1 MPTTIRR
8 AAPADATQAAEVFVA
23 SRATMTYLPRLH
35 TDDETRAFVRETVS
49 DKETWVAERDGRVV
63 GFAVIDGGWLEHLYV
78 HPSRFNSET
87 GSKLFAKV
95 TSHHPQGFQLWVFQQ
110 NAGARRFYERQS
122 CALVRLTDGGDNEEK
137 LPDALYIWPG
147 DAESTKP
154 AAPAMKHARG
164 TFEVK
169 PTPLTNEDQVAD
181 PLMARMAIN
190 KTFHG
195 DLEAT
200 SKGQM
205 LTAGTVTKGSAVYVA
220 VEKVTGTLRGR
231 GGSFLLHHQG
241 IMTRGV
247 PQLSV
252 AIVPDS
258 GTDALKGISGTLAIR
273 VADGKHS
280 YELDYSFEEGAKA

>member
-1 MPTTIRR
+1 MRKRIP
-8 AAPADATQAAEVFVA
+8 
-23 SRATMTYLPRLH
+23 
-35 TDDETRAFVRETVS
+35 VREGVIITTFLCFALGTQSYSQVQSPSPDVS
-49 DKETWVAERDGRVV
+49 SSPVQKGV
-63 GFAVIDGGWLEHLYV
+63 L
-78 HPSRFNSET
+78 
-87 GSKLFAKV
+87 V
-95 TSHHPQGFQLWVFQQ
+95 T
-110 NAGARRFYERQS
+110 
-122 CALVRLTDGGDNEEK
+122 
-137 LPDALYIWPG
+137 I
-147 DAESTKP
+147 
-154 AAPAMKHARG
+154 HASG
-164 TFEVK
+164 PFEVK
-169 PTPLTNEDQVAD
+169 LVPQTPDGIFENATTG
-181 PLMARMAIN
+181 RMTID
-190 KTFHG
+190 KQFHG